1 MYEVLLIFAIV
12 NIYQDILLAKQ
23 LGKQLLA
30 VLIDP
35 EKTSIDQLP
44 TLVKLIHQSIAT
56 HIFVGGSTDQHNTI
70 EPVIVAL
77 KKATMLPIIIFPGSA
92 NQVSK
97 EADGILFLSLISG
110 RNPEYLIEQQVQSAI
125 QIKES
130 SLEVLPTGYIL
141 VDGGKESAVERVSS
155 SKPICQTNSELIL
168 RTALAGEFSGKK
180 IIYLEAGSGAKT
192 PVKSSIISLV
202 KENLTIPLIIGGGI
216 QTVHQLTT
224 AYAAG
229 ADLVVIG
236 TAFEKDPA
244 FFNIIKKE
252 SVHENIS

>member
-1 MYEVLLIFAIV
+1 V

-23 LGKQLLA
+23 HGKQLLA

-35 EKTSIDQLP
+35 EKTSIEQLP

-77 KKATMLPIIIFPGSA
+77 KKATMLPIIIFPSSA

-97 EADGILFLSLISG
+97 KADGILFLSLISG

-202 KENLTIPLIIGGGI
+202 KENLTIPLIIGGSI

>member
-1 MYEVLLIFAIV
+1 M

-23 LGKQLLA
+23 HGKQLLA

-35 EKTSIDQLP
+35 EKTSTEQLP

>member
-1 MYEVLLIFAIV
+1 M

-23 LGKQLLA
+23 HGKQLLA

-35 EKTSIDQLP
+35 EKTSIEQLP

-97 EADGILFLSLISG
+97 KADGILFLSLISG
-110 RNPEYLIEQQVQSAI
+110 RNPVYLIEQQVQSAI

-236 TAFEKDPA
+236 TAFEKDPT

>member
-1 MYEVLLIFAIV
+1 M

-23 LGKQLLA
+23 HGKQLLA

-35 EKTSIDQLP
+35 EKTSIEQLP

-97 EADGILFLSLISG
+97 KADGILFLSLISG

-202 KENLTIPLIIGGGI
+202 KENLTIPIIIGGGI

-224 AYAAG
+224 AYTAG

>member
-1 MYEVLLIFAIV
+1 M

-23 LGKQLLA
+23 HGKQLLA

-35 EKTSIDQLP
+35 EKTSIEQLP

-77 KKATMLPIIIFPGSA
+77 KKATMLPIIIFPSSA

-97 EADGILFLSLISG
+97 KADGILFLSLISG

-168 RTALAGEFSGKK
+168 RTDLAGEFSGKK

-224 AYAAG
+224 AYTAG

>member
-1 MYEVLLIFAIV
+1 M

-35 EKTSIDQLP
+35 EKTSIEQLP

-97 EADGILFLSLISG
+97 KADGILFLSLISG
-110 RNPEYLIEQQVQSAI
+110 RNPVYLIEQQVQSAI

>member
-1 MYEVLLIFAIV
+1 V

-23 LGKQLLA
+23 HGKQLLA

-35 EKTSIDQLP
+35 EKTSIEQLP

-97 EADGILFLSLISG
+97 KADGILFLSLISG
-110 RNPEYLIEQQVQSAI
+110 RNPVYLIEQQVQSAI

-202 KENLTIPLIIGGGI
+202 KENLTIPIIIGGGI

-224 AYAAG
+224 AYTAG

>member
-1 MYEVLLIFAIV
+1 M

-23 LGKQLLA
+23 HGKQLLA

-35 EKTSIDQLP
+35 EKTSTEQLP

-110 RNPEYLIEQQVQSAI
+110 RNPVYLIEQQVQSAI

-236 TAFEKDPA
+236 TAFEKDPT

>member
-1 MYEVLLIFAIV
+1 MLLIFAIV

-23 LGKQLLA
+23 DGKQLLA

-35 EKTSIDQLP
+35 EKTSIEQLP

-92 NQVSK
+92 NQVTNK
-97 EADGILFLSLISG
+97 ADGILFLSLISG

-180 IIYLEAGSGAKT
+180 IIYLEAGSGAKN

-236 TAFEKDPA
+236 TAFEKDPT

>member
-1 MYEVLLIFAIV
+1 M

-23 LGKQLLA
+23 HGKQLLA

-35 EKTSIDQLP
+35 EKTSIEQLP

-192 PVKSSIISLV
+192 PVKSTIISLV

-224 AYAAG
+224 AYTAG

>member
-1 MYEVLLIFAIV
+1 M

-23 LGKQLLA
+23 HGKQLLA

-35 EKTSIDQLP
+35 EKTSTEQLP

-97 EADGILFLSLISG
+97 KADGILFLSLISG
-110 RNPEYLIEQQVQSAI
+110 RNPVYLIEQQVQSAI

>member
-1 MYEVLLIFAIV
+1 MYEVLLIFANV

-23 LGKQLLA
+23 HGKQLLA

-35 EKTSIDQLP
+35 EKTSIEQLP

-202 KENLTIPLIIGGGI
+202 KENLTIPLIVGGGI
-216 QTVHQLTT
+216 QTLHQLTT
-224 AYAAG
+224 AYTAG

-252 SVHENIS
+252 AIHENIS

>member
-23 LGKQLLA
+23 HGKQLLA

-35 EKTSIDQLP
+35 EKTSIEQLP

-97 EADGILFLSLISG
+97 KADGILFLSLISG

-202 KENLTIPLIIGGGI
+202 KENLTIPIIIGGGI

-224 AYAAG
+224 AYTAG

>member
-1 MYEVLLIFAIV
+1 M

-23 LGKQLLA
+23 HGKQLLA

-35 EKTSIDQLP
+35 EKTSIEQLP

-202 KENLTIPLIIGGGI
+202 KENLTIPIIIGGGI

-224 AYAAG
+224 AYTAG

-244 FFNIIKKE
+244 FFNIIKKD

>member
-23 LGKQLLA
+23 HGKQLLA

-35 EKTSIDQLP
+35 EKTSIEQLP

-92 NQVSK
+92 NQVTNK
-97 EADGILFLSLISG
+97 ADGILFLSLISG

-130 SLEVLPTGYIL
+130 SLEVLPTGYIV

-192 PVKSSIISLV
+192 PVKSAIISLV
-202 KENLTIPLIIGGGI
+202 KEILTIPLIIGGGI

-224 AYAAG
+224 AYSAG

-236 TAFEKDPA
+236 TAFEKDPT
-244 FFNIIKKE
+244 FFNIIKKD

>member
-1 MYEVLLIFAIV
+1 M

-23 LGKQLLA
+23 HGKQLLA

-35 EKTSIDQLP
+35 EKTSIEQLP

-56 HIFVGGSTDQHNTI
+56 HIFVGGSTDHHNTI
-70 EPVIVAL
+70 ETIIIAL
-77 KKATMLPIIIFPGSA
+77 KKTTILPIIIFPGSA
-92 NQVSK
+92 NQVTNK
-97 EADGILFLSLISG
+97 ADGILFLSLISG

-125 QIKES
+125 QIKKS

-141 VDGGKESAVERVSS
+141 VDGGKESTVERVSS

-192 PVKSSIISLV
+192 PVKSTIISLV
-202 KENLTIPLIIGGGI
+202 KKNLTIPLIIGGGI

>member
-1 MYEVLLIFAIV
+1 V

-23 LGKQLLA
+23 HGKQLLA

-35 EKTSIDQLP
+35 EKTSIEQLP

-97 EADGILFLSLISG
+97 KADGILFLSLISG

-236 TAFEKDPA
+236 TAFEKDPT

>member
-1 MYEVLLIFAIV
+1 LYEVLLIFAIV

-23 LGKQLLA
+23 HGKQLLA

-35 EKTSIDQLP
+35 EKTSIEQLP

-56 HIFVGGSTDQHNTI
+56 HIFVGGSTDQQNTI
-70 EPVIVAL
+70 EPIIVAL

-236 TAFEKDPA
+236 TAFEKDPT

>member
-77 KKATMLPIIIFPGSA
+77 KKATMLQIIIFPGSA

-97 EADGILFLSLISG
+97 KADGILFL
-110 RNPEYLIEQQVQSAI
+110 R
-125 QIKES
+125 
-130 SLEVLPTGYIL
+130 
-141 VDGGKESAVERVSS
+141 DR
-155 SKPICQTNSELIL
+155 
-168 RTALAGEFSGKK
+168 
-180 IIYLEAGSGAKT
+180 
-192 PVKSSIISLV
+192 KS
-202 KENLTIPLIIGGGI
+202 
-216 QTVHQLTT
+216 
-224 AYAAG
+224 
-229 ADLVVIG
+229 VV
-236 TAFEKDPA
+236 
-244 FFNIIKKE
+244 
-252 SVHENIS
+252 